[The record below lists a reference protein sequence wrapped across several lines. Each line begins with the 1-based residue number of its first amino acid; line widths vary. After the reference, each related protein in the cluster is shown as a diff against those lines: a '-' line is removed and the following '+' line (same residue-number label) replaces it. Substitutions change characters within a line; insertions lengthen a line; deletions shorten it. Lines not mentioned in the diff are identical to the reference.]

1 MPETV
6 KVVSAASAPAPLRG
20 RIPVVPPAHAQALRT
35 FFSAPHSWLLADHGL
50 VMFMP
55 GRPGAADEIFEL
67 DAEGTRIGVRLQAT
81 AAAIGEGLH
90 WSEFSGSSRILAWS
104 LAHENQLMRLSEAL
118 GVALT
123 PLLEADAGE
132 DPVDAALWLDFL
144 IDDEPPAEDPDAA
157 RRAPGLHGS
166 LRLPA
171 EWLPRLLTR
180 AEPPFE
186 GQTPPRLG
194 RWSKIPAS
202 VSLQFAIPP
211 LTPADW
217 AGLTPGAVFV
227 VGRGGRRPAFQAHA
241 CGQSWPLAPTGAG
254 WRIEGP
260 AQPIP
265 RMHEDSTMTDTPS
278 EAVADGDQGEA
289 AAPPPDPEA
298 AVRGLPAQVVFEIGR
313 LEMPVGK
320 LAELQPGYVFPVP
333 AQLEGANVTIRA
345 NGEAV
350 GQGELVSVGDTLGV
364 RLLSWK

>member
-1 MPETV
+1 MPETGT
-6 KVVSAASAPAPLRG
+6 AASAATTPRSLRG
-20 RIPVVPPAHAQALRT
+20 RIPALAPAQAQALRT

-50 VMFMP
+50 LMFMP
-55 GRPGAADEIFEL
+55 GRPAAAGESFEL
-67 DAEGTRIGVRLQAT
+67 DAEGTRIALRLQAT
-81 AAAIGEGLH
+81 AVAAADGLH
-90 WSEFSGSSRILAWS
+90 WSDFSGASRILAWS
-104 LAHENQLMRLSEAL
+104 LAHETHLMRLSEAL

-123 PLLEADAGE
+123 PLLDAG
-132 DPVDAALWLDFL
+132 AADGQDDQLWLDFL
-144 IDDEPPAEDPDAA
+144 IDDEPPADDPDSA

-171 EWLPRLLTR
+171 AWLQRLLTR
-180 AEPPFE
+180 AEPPYE
-186 GQTPPRLG
+186 GEAPPRLG
-194 RWSKIPAS
+194 RWSQIPAS

-211 LTPADW
+211 LSPADW
-217 AGLTPGAVFV
+217 AGLEPGAVFV
-227 VGRGGRRPAFQAHA
+227 VGRGGRRPAFQALA
-241 CGQSWPLAPTGAG
+241 CGRFWPLAPTSGG

-265 RMHEDSTMTDTPS
+265 SMHEDSTMTDTTS
-278 EAVADGDQGEA
+278 QAAEGDQGEA
-289 AAPPPDPEA
+289 AAAPPDPDA

-313 LEMPVGK
+313 LEMPMGK